1 MKNIKKSLFFAF
13 FFLMV
18 FTFALSFF
26 VPSYL
31 NSPVD
36 SSKKETMVEF
46 RVENGESIK
55 SVIKRLKRD
64 GIIRSEIYAYLY
76 TKWKK
81 YKIKRG
87 IYDFS
92 LSFSTNEIIRMLSK
106 GGREELIKITI
117 PEGLTIKKTA
127 RLFEN
132 AGVCKSDEFIS
143 CAKNPIVLHDAGLNF
158 NSAEGFL
165 FPDTYLLSKK
175 DDAESIVRMMI
186 KNFFI
191 KTANVPN
198 FPKKN
203 DDVYRAVKLASIIER
218 EYQLEEEAPIIS
230 GVFENRLNIKMPL
243 QSCATV
249 EYIITEIE
257 GKPHPKRLFWE
268 DTQIKNEYNTYINQG
283 LPPSPIASPGLVSLS
298 AACNP
303 KKTDYL
309 YFRLVDSKVG
319 RHAFSTNVR
328 DHNKIGNVYLK
339 K

>member
-1 MKNIKKSLFFAF
+1 MNNIKKWVFLASFLLVSSFVCLF
-13 FFLMV
+13 
-18 FTFALSFF
+18 FF

-31 NSPVD
+31 NSPMASD
-36 SSKKETMVEF
+36 KKDVILEF
-46 RVENGESIK
+46 RVENGEGVK
-55 SVIKRLKRD
+55 AVIKRLKKE
-64 GIIRSEIYAYLY
+64 GMIRSEVYAYLY
-76 TKWKK
+76 VKWKK

-92 LSFSTNEIIRMLSK
+92 PSFSTNEIIRMLAK
-106 GGREELIKITI
+106 GGREELIKVTI

-127 RLFEN
+127 YLFES
-132 AGVCKSDEFIS
+132 AGLCRSDEFIS
-143 CAKNPIVLHDAGLNF
+143 CAKNATVLHEAGLCF
-158 NSAEGFL
+158 SSAEGFL

-175 DDAESIVRMMI
+175 DDAKSIVKMMI
-186 KNFFI
+186 KNFFT
-191 KTANVPN
+191 KTAEISN
-198 FPKKN
+198 FPEKLE
-203 DDVYRAVKLASIIER
+203 DVYKTVTLASIVER

-230 GVFENRLNIKMPL
+230 GVFKNRLNIKMPL

-283 LPPSPIASPGLVSLS
+283 LPPSPIASPGLVSLN
-298 AACNP
+298 ATCNP

-309 YFRLVDSKVG
+309 YFRLIDAKVG